1 MNVGNLFEM
10 LSYGELKNLSMSSE
24 GGGSIRE
31 EDQHTI
37 ILYANEAL
45 TRLYSRF
52 ILKEKDVLVELVGHV
67 TNYHLIKQYAETCYD
82 EEVVP
87 YPYIKDLGR
96 EPFEEDVIK
105 ILSVINSNGEELP
118 LNDTENPMSL
128 FTPQATVLQVPRP
141 VERQSLGILYQARHP
156 ELRQDETDGAIEL
169 PLVLQGALTSYIAHK
184 VYGGMNTQ
192 EAMAVSQT
200 HYANYEA
207 ICSEAVDKD
216 LVNTSVSQTN
226 TRFQK
231 RGWI

>member
-1 MNVGNLFEM
+1 MNVANLFEA

-31 EDQHTI
+31 EDQHTV

-52 ILKEKDVLVELVGHV
+52 VLKEKDVLIELVDHI
-67 TNYHLIKQYAETCYD
+67 TNYHLIRQYAESCYD
-82 EEVVP
+82 EEIVP
-87 YPYIKDLGR
+87 FPYIKDLGR
-96 EPFEEDVIK
+96 EPFTEDVIK

-118 LNDTENPMSL
+118 LNDAEHPRSL
-128 FTPQATVLQVPRP
+128 FTPQANVLQVPRP
-141 VERQSLGILYQARHP
+141 IDRQSLGVLYQARHP
-156 ELRQDETDGAIEL
+156 ILSREDLEQPIEV
-169 PLVLQGALTSYIAHK
+169 PAVLQGALTSYIAHK

-192 EAMAVSQT
+192 EAVAISQG

-207 ICSEAVDKD
+207 VCAEIVDKD

-226 TRFQK
+226 SRFQK